1 MFIEVGINQEQK
13 KGSVEEL
20 HYEDSISD
28 DTRLLRKGI
37 VTNADNQ
44 KDDDLSQ
51 NKVDTDNDKLSI
63 VKLGGI

>member
-1 MFIEVGINQEQK
+1 LFIEVGINQEQK

-44 KDDDLSQ
+44 KDDDFSQ
-51 NKVDTDNDKLSI
+51 NKVDTNNDKLSI

>member
-1 MFIEVGINQEQK
+1 LFIEVGINQEQK

-20 HYEDSISD
+20 HYEDSVSD

-37 VTNADNQ
+37 VANADNQ